1 MISEAFQFF
10 TQYASF
16 STLFVPVLILAAT
29 IALIW
34 FLRPGFFMGAV
45 LAIAGFVL
53 AIISSH
59 LLQVTL
65 GMLYLSVFFS
75 VVAGDQVADVPG
87 QPSSTRAEI
96 HYRVDVNLLV
106 DGEPMTGSV
115 VQKTIVQRGVDRYY
129 GHALVLDLPG
139 GRPSLIV
146 PMAMADISRGGAVK
160 LNNYMPFPGRRENAY
175 SRMFFEVCGFYTLQG
190 QERRVGFSLDDA
202 EDNAQWFR
210 WLNSFKGSCDIA
222 PEFMPVFLSISDK
235 NDPDTIFQVDP
246 GNLSAR
252 FGPGVE
258 FVSASV
264 NIVDGPVSDYMFTML
279 PWATELYEAI
289 GPRSRTI
296 FADSFDLKVRPDNMH
311 LLINSLIR
319 EEIK

>member
-1 MISEAFQFF
+1 MLQQIIQL
-10 TQYASF
+10 ASF
-16 STLFVPVLILAAT
+16 ETLFKPVLILAVT

-34 FLRPGFFMGAV
+34 FLRPGFFIGAL
-45 LAIAGFVL
+45 LAIAGFIL
-53 AIISSH
+53 AVISSVV
-59 LLQVTL
+59 LQLAL
-65 GMLYLSVFFS
+65 GALYFAVFLSIF
-75 VVAGDQVADVPG
+75 VAGDQVADVPG
-87 QPSSTRAEI
+87 QPSSIRAEI
-96 HYRVDVNLLV
+96 YYRVDVNLLV
-106 DGEPMTGSV
+106 DGQPLTGSV
-115 VQKTIVQRGVDRYY
+115 VQEAIIVQGGVDRFY

-146 PMAMADISRGGAVK
+146 PMAMADISRGGAVD
-160 LNNYMPFPGRRENAY
+160 LNSEKPFPGRRENAY

-190 QERRVGFSLDDA
+190 QERRVGFSLGDA
-202 EDNAQWFR
+202 EDNAQWFG

-246 GNLSAR
+246 DNLSAR

-279 PWATELYEAI
+279 PWAAELYESI
-289 GPRSRTI
+289 GPKSRTI
-296 FADSFDLKVRPDNMH
+296 FADSFDINVRPDNMP
-311 LLINSLIR
+311 LLINSLII